1 MEADAMTMFS
11 AASDRDYDDECHGP
25 YGRGARRTC
34 SQCGRSFWMS
44 TAEEYVLHVV
54 CDRCASIALTL
65 QRVRQIEQQIF
76 AKR

>member
-1 MEADAMTMFS
+1 VNS
-11 AASDRDYDDECHGP
+11 WNAAPGEMPYDEDYGSS
-25 YGRGARRTC
+25 RGARRTC
-34 SQCGRSFWMS
+34 SQCGKSFWMS

-54 CDRCASIALTL
+54 CERCASIALTL